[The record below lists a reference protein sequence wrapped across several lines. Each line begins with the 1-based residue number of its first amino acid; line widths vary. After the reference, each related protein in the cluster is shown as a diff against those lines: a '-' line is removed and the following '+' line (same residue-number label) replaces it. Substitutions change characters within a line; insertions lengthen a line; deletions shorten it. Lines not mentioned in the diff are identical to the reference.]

1 MRRAANIIGLGW
13 VSPGGS
19 GPAGAAPGFATTGP
33 LPEIARRDL
42 FVEPDR
48 RFGRL
53 DAFSRLGLA
62 AVTFALRD
70 AGLEAWQEKRPI
82 GVIAATR
89 FGCLA
94 TDVDYFDTVIPEL
107 GKLASPNLF
116 AYTLPNSFLGE
127 VALRFGLTGTSF
139 IVSGDA
145 PGCLSP
151 LPLALE
157 SLALGE
163 EELVLAGCCDLPVP
177 DDIALAATEPV
188 GALFAVL
195 TRQAGNGYGTLLQ
208 DENGALHF
216 AGAPLG
222 AWQDLATHACRR
234 APNARPS

>member
-1 MRRAANIIGLGW
+1 MRRANVIGLGW
-13 VSPGGS
+13 VSPGGM
-19 GPAGAAPGFATTGP
+19 GPGSAAPGFATAGS

-42 FVEPDR
+42 FVEVDR

-70 AGLEAWQEKRPI
+70 ADLEQWQEKRPI

-94 TDVDYFDTVIPEL
+94 TDVDYFDTVIPEQ
-107 GKLASPNLF
+107 GKMASPNLF

-145 PGCLSP
+145 SGCLAP
-151 LPLALE
+151 LHLALE
-157 SLALGE
+157 SLALGDE
-163 EELVLAGCCDLPVP
+163 EVILAGCCDLPLP
-177 DDIALAATEPV
+177 AGISLPAAEPA

-195 TRQAGNGYGTLLQ
+195 TRNAGTGYGTLLQ
-208 DENGALHF
+208 DESGALHF
-216 AGAPLG
+216 AGAPLA
-222 AWQDLATHACRR
+222 AWRGLAERARRPQD
-234 APNARPS
+234 P